1 MCSGGGG
8 RSTIT
13 MPDTG
18 AYDRMAAVQ
27 MEAMR
32 RQQDGLVSMKQQ
44 ELNSAVGS
52 QQQVLEQ
59 LRDVKTQR
67 ANETAANAA
76 RLAALIGTPPPEKTA
91 TAPVVGYDRS
101 GMARPKGKKAL
112 RIDRSAGG
120 TSQSA
125 GSGLNITITGS

>member
-1 MCSGGGG
+1 
-8 RSTIT
+8 
-13 MPDTG
+13 
-18 AYDRMAAVQ
+18 